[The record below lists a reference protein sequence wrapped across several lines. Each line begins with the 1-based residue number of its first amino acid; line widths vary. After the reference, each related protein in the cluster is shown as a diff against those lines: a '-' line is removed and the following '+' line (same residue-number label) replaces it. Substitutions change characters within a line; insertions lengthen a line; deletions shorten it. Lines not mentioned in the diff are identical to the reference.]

1 MPVFHTKTIE
11 SILEPVAQQVSRLV
25 ILHEEA
31 EDGNAMPDLGQPV
44 MTVKTAV
51 ENLVRVGYDTCNSSD
66 DQILKQDMPPCLNR
80 VDEASLFLLQ
90 ASDMLR
96 SDPFSAAARKKLIEG
111 SRGILQGT
119 SQLLFCFDES
129 EVRKIIRTCKGV
141 LEYLAITEV
150 VDSMEDL
157 VTFVKNLSP
166 VLTNMTKLVDGREK
180 ELTHQVHRMM
190 LIRSLDEVKNLTP
203 VLISAVKMFITA
215 KHTNAGAPEAQSNRD
230 YIVRKMSDE
239 VQEIIRVLQLT
250 TYDEDEWDAD
260 DVTVMKKSVN
270 AIEQKMKPAFDWL
283 ADPAALVGSSG
294 DKALSQILE
303 DARKVAERCTDP
315 ADRDRILKTVGDI
328 DSMKNALSELRVQGK
343 GSSPQAMSLAREI
356 QNKLKDLQNLTQAG
370 TMKTERSGIR
380 KPAPTVEGKVE
391 QARQW
396 LANPALDDRGL
407 GEQATKLVVAEGR
420 KVADSCTG
428 PQRSELLR
436 LCDETEILTNQLS
449 DLIRRGQGDS
459 PQAKAIARQLTEK
472 LHNLQAKIQE
482 ALVNQ
487 VAEDFI
493 DITGP
498 LKQLHD
504 ASLTPLGVPG
514 REEKF
519 DDRARNF
526 ESHASKLADTANMVA
541 TAGGCNNKHTVQE
554 IFKTSNQ
561 VNDLTPQVI
570 TAARV
575 LFANPNNQAA
585 IEHFDQMKNRWAG
598 NVERLRAL
606 VDEAVDTPALIK
618 AEEEG
623 ILRDTDRVEEGIRGK
638 DPPKIVA
645 NASNIARRAYRVLQV
660 GEKEVENSEDPAY
673 IDRVRDSANTLRDT
687 ITPMVQHAKNLSM
700 NPGDSNAATNW
711 RKANQALINGVAGVR
726 DAVTVS
732 RGEDMFPPPP
742 PPDMSQLNINDGDI
756 PPRPPLPHETA
767 PARPPPPDTDDEEDF
782 PVPQA
787 NQPIMMAAHA
797 LHMETKQWSSKDNE
811 IIAAA
816 KRMALLMAKLS
827 QLVRGE
833 GGSKKDLIA
842 TAKNIAESSTE
853 VAKLA
858 QKLAAECTDKRMR
871 LNLLQVCE
879 RIPTIGTQLKILS
892 TVKATML
899 GAQEPVPAPDGGEI
913 SCGSEEDQEA
923 TEMLVGNAQ
932 NLMQAVKETV
942 RAAEAASIK
951 IRVDSGYQIRWH
963 RRRPWYTTTS

>member
-1 MPVFHTKTIE
+1 
-11 SILEPVAQQVSRLV
+11 
-25 ILHEEA
+25 
-31 EDGNAMPDLGQPV
+31 
-44 MTVKTAV
+44 
-51 ENLVRVGYDTCNSSD
+51 
-66 DQILKQDMPPCLNR
+66 
-80 VDEASLFLLQ
+80 
-90 ASDMLR
+90 
-96 SDPFSAAARKKLIEG
+96 
-111 SRGILQGT
+111 
-119 SQLLFCFDES
+119 
-129 EVRKIIRTCKGV
+129 
-141 LEYLAITEV
+141 
-150 VDSMEDL
+150 
-157 VTFVKNLSP
+157 
-166 VLTNMTKLVDGREK
+166 
-180 ELTHQVHRMM
+180 
-190 LIRSLDEVKNLTP
+190 
-203 VLISAVKMFITA
+203 
-215 KHTNAGAPEAQSNRD
+215 
-230 YIVRKMSDE
+230 
-239 VQEIIRVLQLT
+239 
-250 TYDEDEWDAD
+250 
-260 DVTVMKKSVN
+260 MKKSVN

>member
-1 MPVFHTKTIE
+1 
-11 SILEPVAQQVSRLV
+11 
-25 ILHEEA
+25 
-31 EDGNAMPDLGQPV
+31 
-44 MTVKTAV
+44 
-51 ENLVRVGYDTCNSSD
+51 
-66 DQILKQDMPPCLNR
+66 
-80 VDEASLFLLQ
+80 
-90 ASDMLR
+90 
-96 SDPFSAAARKKLIEG
+96 
-111 SRGILQGT
+111 
-119 SQLLFCFDES
+119 
-129 EVRKIIRTCKGV
+129 
-141 LEYLAITEV
+141 
-150 VDSMEDL
+150 
-157 VTFVKNLSP
+157 
-166 VLTNMTKLVDGREK
+166 
-180 ELTHQVHRMM
+180 
-190 LIRSLDEVKNLTP
+190 
-203 VLISAVKMFITA
+203 
-215 KHTNAGAPEAQSNRD
+215 
-230 YIVRKMSDE
+230 
-239 VQEIIRVLQLT
+239 
-250 TYDEDEWDAD
+250 
-260 DVTVMKKSVN
+260 MKKSVN

-899 GAQEPVPAPDGGEI
+899 GAQ
-913 SCGSEEDQEA
+913 GSEEDQEA